1 MRGLRGKYMDEE
13 KKKTDGDSGI
23 SGEQPVKKKGS
34 FFRKKGGQKRPKGAL
49 TAAFAGKLLDRKWVV
64 VGVVAILLVM
74 SLIGLIFVQKNGDVT
89 SYLKDDTNTMIGKKV
104 LEEAYS
110 IQGDLN
116 IAISYLSKD
125 QVQTIYDSIIGD
137 STLKNMYVTTDE
149 KGDERTSTI
158 ISKSVWIGTFDM
170 ILELGDGGIDIGPIH
185 VDGIDP
191 VVAQQIYDSAS
202 GNYVKQ
208 TELGNG
214 TVVTTYI
221 LSFYLK
227 SASSDNVTIE
237 ALNRIEQIINDN
249 ISQQKSAGLK
259 SDTISAESC

>member
-13 KKKTDGDSGI
+13 EKKTDGDSGI
-23 SGEQPVKKKGS
+23 SGENPVKKKGP

-64 VGVVAILLVM
+64 IGVVAILLVL

-158 ISKSVWIGTFDM
+158 ISKSV
-170 ILELGDGGIDIGPIH
+170 
-185 VDGIDP
+185 
-191 VVAQQIYDSAS
+191 
-202 GNYVKQ
+202 
-208 TELGNG
+208 
-214 TVVTTYI
+214 
-221 LSFYLK
+221 
-227 SASSDNVTIE
+227 
-237 ALNRIEQIINDN
+237 
-249 ISQQKSAGLK
+249 
-259 SDTISAESC
+259 